1 MQVLLDDLM
10 YWVIPGMLAGMQQPF
25 VHPGRRR
32 NHGGDLMCRNDH
44 LPILHAAGVRAFVSL
59 LDDFTD
65 APVYLSAGFEFLHL
79 PVAVR
84 KAPTFHQAHEA
95 IAFIHR
101 QRSKQRAVAV
111 YCDAGLGRTGTLLAA
126 YLISEGEAAEGA
138 IARVRKAQKVAVETP
153 RQTRFLYEFAAMRG
167 YCTLR
172 APRREARAWSLSG

>member
-1 MQVLLDDLM
+1 MQVRLDDLM

-111 YCDAGLGRTGTLLAA
+111 YCDAGLGRTGTLLAT
-126 YLISEGEAAEGA
+126 YLVARGESAAAA
-138 IARVRKAQKVAVETP
+138 IERVRAVERVAVETP
-153 RQTRFLYEFAAMRG
+153 RQIHFLEQYAGRVHTNAG
-167 YCTLR
+167 
-172 APRREARAWSLSG
+172 